1 MQKITPNLWFASEAE
16 EAAVFYVSIFKNSSI
31 GSVSRYGKEGFEMH
45 GQKEGTAMTVAFT
58 LEGQDFLALN
68 GGPVFKFS
76 EAISF
81 IVNCEYQEEVDYFWE
96 KLGEGGDPAAQQCG
110 WLKDRFGLSWQIV
123 PKQLSELMAD
133 PDPKV
138 SGAVMNAML
147 KMKKL
152 DIAALEQAAA
162 EARG

>member
-1 MQKITPNLWFASEAE
+1 MQKIIPNLWFSSEAE
-16 EAAVFYVSIFKNSSI
+16 EAAAFYTSIFKNSSI
-31 GSVSRYGKEGFEMH
+31 GEVRRYGKEGFEIH
-45 GQKEGTAMTVAFT
+45 GQKEGTAMTVSFT

-68 GGPVFKFS
+68 GGPVFKFN

-96 KLGEGGDPAAQQCG
+96 KLGEGGDPASQQCG